1 MRIKHNSIAMFA
13 MMALCSFACVAQNE
27 INGKINKVTVY
38 PRSALVEKSIKVNLV
53 KGENRFIIKG
63 NASTFDENNLHFSQ
77 GDDFFVTSV
86 STKTR
91 EVTKQMAEKNTL
103 SAPIYNKIRI
113 LEDSLDDVN
122 VEIKN
127 KNYLITTLQNQYNA
141 LFNLKAVK
149 NTQVIDTL
157 KTIKDQFQYQRD
169 EGQKINVLMAQ
180 NKEELTRLSAIRT
193 QLNDEIDD
201 IINKNNDDGSIITK
215 SKDILLTVYAN
226 HTINNVNIDYN
237 YLVNNV
243 ESNYKYDVMLDES
256 FSRAIFNLK
265 TNVWQGTNENWSN
278 CDIVFSTNDAANIE
292 ENEEL
297 NPYYLDFNEVRPM
310 YKTANSRVMMM
321 KATANNVEADEEV
334 PGVAKAES
342 MLSFSKAQTFTLS
355 KEYTLNTKQT
365 IASKNDNKSI
375 MIASDTTKAMF
386 KHFSTPKLNEK
397 VFYEALLPNW
407 EDMNLL
413 ETSCDVFLNG
423 KYVANSSINTTTT
436 KDTLYFS
443 AGEDKNVKVSRKV
456 TKSSPTKNSI
466 FSSTVEE
473 MVTVS
478 IKLNNMKQTSI
489 DLNLKDQV
497 PISQNA
503 DLKVSDIKTDEGTLD
518 ANTGIISYNLTLTP
532 KQEKVLTFS
541 YIVKYPKGK
550 RVTLN

>member
-38 PRSALVEKSIKVNLV
+38 PNNALVEKSIKVNLV

-86 STKTR
+86 SIKTR

-127 KNYLITTLQNQYNA
+127 KNYLLTTLQNQYNA

-297 NPYYLDFNEVRPM
+297 NPYYLDFNEERPM
-310 YKTANSRVMMM
+310 YKTANSRGMMM
-321 KATANNVEADEEV
+321 KTTANNVEADEEV
-334 PGVAKAES
+334 AGVAEAES
-342 MLSFSKAQTFTLS
+342 MLSFSQAQTLTLS

-365 IASKNDNKSI
+365 IASK
-375 MIASDTTKAMF
+375 
-386 KHFSTPKLNEK
+386 
-397 VFYEALLPNW
+397 
-407 EDMNLL
+407 
-413 ETSCDVFLNG
+413 
-423 KYVANSSINTTTT
+423 
-436 KDTLYFS
+436 
-443 AGEDKNVKVSRKV
+443 
-456 TKSSPTKNSI
+456 
-466 FSSTVEE
+466 
-473 MVTVS
+473 
-478 IKLNNMKQTSI
+478 
-489 DLNLKDQV
+489 
-497 PISQNA
+497 
-503 DLKVSDIKTDEGTLD
+503 
-518 ANTGIISYNLTLTP
+518 
-532 KQEKVLTFS
+532 
-541 YIVKYPKGK
+541 
-550 RVTLN
+550 